1 MKRFNLMHV
10 IVLGSLLT
18 TAGCASFWHDLQ
30 PHRLRRLNRV
40 PAPSMDPEFSA
51 TLQEKNLP
59 DEIERAGNI
68 IVRAQR

>member
-40 PAPSMDPEFSA
+40 PAPSMDPEFSS
-51 TLQEKNLP
+51 LEKPDSLP
-59 DEIERAGNI
+59 ERWETAGSAV
-68 IVRAQR
+68 VRAQQ